1 MEAPRWQRRWDPSV
15 DDGTLRWRVSTALEV
30 LDAFAHVT
38 DVGFESTHGG
48 AHRRRGAS
56 SAARWGGGLSDQAK
70 HASAIYVRIRR
81 MIGQVRASAAWQAE
95 QIRLDLTEL
104 GVQRS
109 PVEPGPARKEAVVTK
124 LLEERD
130 SFRRL
135 LQGINWVRHML
146 ERGNKTAKAQTRR
159 LRAATKR
166 EIDVVMDRPVR
177 QVLYTVQTGSGATR
191 RVITDPEAV
200 AAECCK

>member
-1 MEAPRWQRRWDPSV
+1 
-15 DDGTLRWRVSTALEV
+15 
-30 LDAFAHVT
+30 
-38 DVGFESTHGG
+38 
-48 AHRRRGAS
+48 
-56 SAARWGGGLSDQAK
+56 
-70 HASAIYVRIRR
+70 
-81 MIGQVRASAAWQAE
+81 MIGQVRAGAAWQAE
-95 QIRLDLTEL
+95 QTHLDLTKL
-104 GVQRS
+104 GVQLS
-109 PVEPGPARKEAVVTK
+109 PVEPDPARNEAVVAK

-135 LQGINWVRHML
+135 LQGRNRVRYML

-177 QVLYTVQTGSGATR
+177 QVLSTIQTVSGATR

-200 AAECCK
+200 TAE